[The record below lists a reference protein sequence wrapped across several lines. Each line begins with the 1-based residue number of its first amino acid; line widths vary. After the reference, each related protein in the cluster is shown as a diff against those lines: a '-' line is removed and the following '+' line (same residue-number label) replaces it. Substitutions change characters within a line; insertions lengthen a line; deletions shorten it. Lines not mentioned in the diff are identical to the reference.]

1 MFFFKTRDYEK
12 YREWEVQ
19 GVSIEGLIFYN
30 LEEMKNMVK
39 NLRIRRFKIK
49 VQMGKRVVIKPSK
62 L

>member
-19 GVSIEGLIFYN
+19 GVSIEGLIFCKFD
-30 LEEMKNMVK
+30 EMKTHGQKLK
-39 NLRIRRFKIK
+39 NKRFKIK
-49 VQMGKRVVIKPSK
+49 VQMAKRVVIKPSK